1 MKHILVSVT
10 YLGVLHWRLISAQP
24 EGKYWRISADAYTQ
38 FLKDIGY
45 IHSGCRCGRCGSGRI
60 HVG

>member
-10 YLGVLHWRLISAQP
+10 YLGVLHWRLIAARP
-24 EGKYWRISADAYTQ
+24 VGKYWEISMPAYNQ
-38 FLKDIGY
+38 FLKDIKY
-45 IHSGCRCGRCGSGRI
+45 ISSGCRCGRCGSSRI